1 MWHYR
6 GMAKMR
12 VSTTVD
18 ADLLARARKVHGGRT
33 DASMVEAALEAL
45 LAQHRSA
52 EIDAAYRR
60 AYRDAPVDEPD
71 EWGDL
76 AAFLDAAA
84 RR

>member
-1 MWHYR
+1 
-6 GMAKMR
+6 MAKVR

-18 ADLLARARKVHGGRT
+18 ADLLARARETHAGRT
-33 DASMVEAALEAL
+33 DASLVEAALKAL
-45 LAQHRSA
+45 LRQHRSA

-76 AAFLDAAA
+76 AAFVDAAA

>member
-1 MWHYR
+1 
-6 GMAKMR
+6 MR

-18 ADLLARARKVHGGRT
+18 ADLLARARRVHGGRT
-33 DASMVEAALEAL
+33 DASLVEAALEAL
-45 LAQHRSA
+45 LAQHRPA
-52 EIDAAYRR
+52 EIDAAYLR
-60 AYRDAPVDEPD
+60 AYRDAPISEHD